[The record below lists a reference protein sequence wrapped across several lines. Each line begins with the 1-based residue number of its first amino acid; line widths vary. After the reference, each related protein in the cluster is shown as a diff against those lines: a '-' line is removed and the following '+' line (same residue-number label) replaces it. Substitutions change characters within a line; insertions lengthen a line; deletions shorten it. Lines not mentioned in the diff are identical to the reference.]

1 MNQCINKKMNKLTK
15 RTNESMN
22 KLPNKSMQ
30 Q

>member
-1 MNQCINKKMNKLTK
+1 MNQCINKKMNKLPK

-22 KLPNKSMQ
+22 KLLNKSMQ